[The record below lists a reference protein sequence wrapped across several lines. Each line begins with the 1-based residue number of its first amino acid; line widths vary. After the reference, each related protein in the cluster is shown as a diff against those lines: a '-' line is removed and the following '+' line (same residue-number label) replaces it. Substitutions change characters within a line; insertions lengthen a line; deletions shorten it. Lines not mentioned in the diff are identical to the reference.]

1 MMKYKRIKEAS
12 DFIRKEIGGIVTKVG
27 ILTGTGMTGVETIG
41 ETVVKIPYE
50 DIPFF
55 PKATVQS
62 HAGVLY
68 VNKLGDL
75 YILVFSGRFHFYEG
89 YRGKEICFPIYI
101 MKQLG
106 VEYLIMTNASGG
118 LSESYEAGDIIAVS
132 DHMNFMGF
140 NPLAGKNEDRLG
152 IRFPD
157 MSNAYDRKLRA
168 LISEIMGDQYK
179 EGVYAAMT
187 GPSLETPAE
196 YKFLKMVGADMVG
209 MSTVPEVIA
218 AVHAG
223 IDICVLSV
231 ISNMCYPIEEITETT
246 IQSVIDVVQNSN
258 PKLVAVLRAI
268 CQRLA

>member
-1 MMKYKRIKEAS
+1 MKYKRIKEAS
-12 DFIRKEIGGIVTKVG
+12 DFIKKEIGGIVTKVG
-27 ILTGTGMTGVETIG
+27 LLTGTGMTGVESIG

-50 DIPFF
+50 DIPYF
-55 PKATVQS
+55 PEATVQS

-68 VNKLGDL
+68 INKLGDS
-75 YILVFSGRFHFYEG
+75 YILIFSGRFHFYEG
-89 YRGKEICFPIYI
+89 YKGKDICFPVYI

-106 VEYLIMTNASGG
+106 VEYLLMTNASGG
-118 LSESYEAGDIIAVS
+118 LSESYNAGDIIAIS

-140 NPLAGKNEDRLG
+140 NPLAGKNDDRLG

-157 MSNAYDRKLRA
+157 MSNAYDRNLRA
-168 LISEIMGDQYK
+168 LVSEIMGDQYK

-223 IDICVLSV
+223 IDTCVLSV

-246 IQSVIDVVQNSN
+246 IQEVIDIVQKSN
-258 PKLVAVLRAI
+258 PKLVAVLDAI
-268 CQRLA
+268 CKRLA